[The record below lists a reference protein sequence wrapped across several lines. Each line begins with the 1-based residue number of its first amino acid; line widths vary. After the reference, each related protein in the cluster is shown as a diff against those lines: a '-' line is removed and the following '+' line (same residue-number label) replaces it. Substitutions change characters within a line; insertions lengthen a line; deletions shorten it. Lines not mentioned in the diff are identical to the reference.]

1 MSLEV
6 RNKPNENTN
15 LAAKNWQNNDTLEEI
30 VKYEYRKL
38 NKTEFVEDDIEILR
52 GQRLKFL
59 GDWKDLTKEQKKI
72 FPVGLSNLLD
82 KVAGI
87 EPENEE
93 EEEEE
98 PPTRCMKC
106 CSWINWIIAIILII
120 YIIGFLVV
128 LSLSIWRA
136 VMEGISL
143 YTAFKHMGH
152 WSLTILMAI
161 KTLITDLY
169 EKGNKKK

>member
-1 MSLEV
+1 MSLEG

-15 LAAKNWQNNDTLEEI
+15 LVVKNWQNNDTLEEI

-38 NKTEFVEDDIEILR
+38 NKSQYIQKDLGILENNS
-52 GQRLKFL
+52 LHYL
-59 GDWKDLTKEQKKI
+59 GEWKDLTKEEKKI
-72 FPVGLSNLLD
+72 FPVGLKHLLD

-93 EEEEE
+93 EEEE

-106 CSWINWIIAIILII
+106 CNWINWIIAIILII
-120 YIIGFLVV
+120 YIIGFLAV

-143 YTAFKHMGH
+143 YTAFKDMGH